1 MQEMST
7 VVHGFGMPAAD
18 FAGEHTSQK
27 DDLPADFVLPFLR
40 HTVLIGLG
48 KLTLPRRQS
57 QWSAFFFNQ
66 GL

>member
-7 VVHGFGMPAAD
+7 ALRSFGVPATD
-18 FAGEHTSQK
+18 FAGEHTSWK
-27 DDLPADFVLPFLR
+27 DDLPPDFVLPFLR
-40 HTVLIGLG
+40 HTMLIGLG

>member
-7 VVHGFGMPAAD
+7 VVCGLGVPAAD
-18 FAGEHTSQK
+18 LPGTPSQK

-40 HTVLIGLG
+40 HTMLIGLG

-57 QWSAFFFNQ
+57 QGNTFFFNQ